1 MKFSFHHL
9 IRFRVDYTRVF
20 QRVSVNLN
28 TTVGKAKCQLLCR
41 HIQSTLAASWVE
53 LNRVDFSCE
62 LGDLIKA

>member
-20 QRVSVNLN
+20 QRVFVNLN
-28 TTVGKAKCQLLCR
+28 MTVGQAICQLLCR

-53 LNRVDFSCE
+53 L
-62 LGDLIKA
+62 